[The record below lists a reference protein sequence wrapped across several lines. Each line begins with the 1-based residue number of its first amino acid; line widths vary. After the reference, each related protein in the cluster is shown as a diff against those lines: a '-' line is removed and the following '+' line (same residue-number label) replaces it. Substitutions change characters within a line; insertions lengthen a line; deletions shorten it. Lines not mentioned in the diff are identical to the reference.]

1 MLLFT
6 KIIRKLKSMQV
17 KLKVTTYN
25 KIIQFTAMAAIKKYF
40 CVESWSCNKEL

>member
-1 MLLFT
+1 MLLFA
-6 KIIRKLKSMQV
+6 KINRKLKSMQL
-17 KLKVTTYN
+17 KLKVTTY

>member
-6 KIIRKLKSMQV
+6 KIIRKLQSMQI

-25 KIIQFTAMAAIKKYF
+25 KIQFTAMAAIKKYF